1 MATTS
6 VRRAAM
12 RTILTALTAADR
24 KLLVSSGYPGDKN
37 DRPRMLWVDDVR
49 STEDRPVITGGR
61 LDRDDFF
68 TISLLMRVTGHRT
81 TDAAHDDL
89 EAIDALIDDYFADT
103 HTLGDLDGIV
113 SAEVTEGDFTV
124 GTTPGGVVG
133 YGRREIQIH
142 ARLT

>member
-6 VRRAAM
+6 VRRSAM
-12 RTILTALTAADR
+12 RTILAALADADR
-24 KLLVSSGYPGDKN
+24 KLLVSSGWPGDKN
-37 DRPRMLWVDDVR
+37 ERPRMLWVDDVR

-61 LDRDDFF
+61 LHRDDMF
-68 TISLLMRVTGHRT
+68 TITLLMRVTGHRT

-89 EAIDALIDDYFADT
+89 ETIDALIDDYFAAD
-103 HTLGDLDGIV
+103 HTLDDLDGIV

-124 GTTPGGVVG
+124 GTTPTGVVG
-133 YGRREIQIH
+133 YGRREVMIH